1 MLLHYVDRFL
11 VGHLNVLEDYA
22 RLSVAEADMLTP
34 SMGNAIATVPLSAKT
49 VLAFRSLY
57 ENHVRL
63 KFW

>member
-1 MLLHYVDRFL
+1 
-11 VGHLNVLEDYA
+11 VLEDYA

-57 ENHVRL
+57 ENHVCL
-63 KFW
+63 TCW